1 MRILFF
7 NYEYPPLGGGAGNA
21 TAYILREFSRMENLE
36 VDLVTSSHDNDFHL
50 ERIGENVK
58 IHKLPIGKNG
68 KNLHYQ
74 SQKELLVYARK
85 AYVYAKK
92 LTRENKY
99 DLSHSFFSIPCGFLS
114 LLLKRRYKL
123 PYIVSL
129 RGADVPGY
137 SERFTLIY
145 GLLTPL
151 IRLIWK
157 KADAVISNSRGL
169 RELALQTNAKQEID
183 IIYNGI
189 DTAEFF
195 PGEAGKQAPV
205 ILCVSRLTPRK
216 GINYL
221 IEAMPKISKK
231 IPEVKLKIAGEGD
244 AKNDLENQ
252 ARNLKL
258 DNVEFVGRVA
268 HKDLAKI
275 YREASVFVLPSLN
288 EGMSN
293 TMLEALA
300 SGLPLVATDTGGT
313 RELVENGR
321 NGFIVKMKD
330 ASDLAEKIITILADS
345 ESQKQ
350 MAEVS
355 RKKAEGLS
363 WKNVAEKYKKLYE
376 KIGALEKE

>member
-21 TAYILREFSRMENLE
+21 TAYILREFSRMKNLE
-36 VDLVTSSHDNDFHL
+36 VDLVTSSYDNDFHL
-50 ERIGENVK
+50 EKIGENVK

-85 AYVYAKK
+85 AYLYSQK
-92 LTRENKY
+92 LVRENKY
-99 DLSHSFFSIPCGFLS
+99 DLSHSFFSLPCGFLS
-114 LLLKRRYKL
+114 LVLKWQYGL
-123 PYIVSL
+123 PCIVSL

-157 KADAVISNSRGL
+157 KAATVVSNSRGL
-169 RELALQTNAKQEID
+169 KELALRTNAQQEIG

-195 PGEAGKQAPV
+195 PGRSENQTPTV
-205 ILCVSRLTPRK
+205 LCVSRLTPRK

-221 IEAMPKISKK
+221 ISAMPEISEK
-231 IPEVKLKIAGEGD
+231 IPKVKLKIAGEGD

-252 ARNLKL
+252 ARNLEL
-258 DNVEFVGRVA
+258 NNIEFVGRVA
-268 HKDLAKI
+268 HNALAKI

-313 RELVENGR
+313 RELVEDGKNGY
-321 NGFIVKMKD
+321 IVKMKD
-330 ASDLAEKIITILADS
+330 ASDLAKKIIAILSDS
-345 ESQKQ
+345 ELQKQ
-350 MAEVS
+350 MAQSS
-355 RKKAEGLS
+355 RKKAESLS
-363 WKNVAEKYKKLYE
+363 WQSVAEQYEKLYE
-376 KIGALEKE
+376 KIGALKKK